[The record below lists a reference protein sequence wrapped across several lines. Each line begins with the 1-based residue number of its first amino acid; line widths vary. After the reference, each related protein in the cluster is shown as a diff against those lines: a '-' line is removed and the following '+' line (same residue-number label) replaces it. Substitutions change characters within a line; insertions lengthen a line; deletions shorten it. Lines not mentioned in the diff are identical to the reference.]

1 MFIDSHLINL
11 KTMLQDNLIK
21 RIIKNTGIIFS
32 GNSTASALSI
42 ISFTIMANQLGP
54 ESLAILVLAQT
65 YALIINDI
73 FNVQTWE
80 SMVKFG
86 SIKSENEK
94 IANVIKTNFVLDFIS
109 AIAAFLFAILLV
121 RPVVHILGWDE
132 SLIYITSLYSLS
144 ILFNITTFT
153 IGIPRLFDKFLSIAK
168 IYVAMASIKLVS
180 ILYAMYFSKPL
191 IFYICVYLFI
201 DILINLLLIVFSIV
215 LLRNTLDRNWWK
227 TKLKID
233 RDQIKFIW
241 WTNLRTIVRI
251 PVRYFDMVVISSVI
265 SIKMVGI
272 YKVYK
277 EIAGLISRIGEPVN
291 QSIYPEFTKLIG
303 NNDIKKAVSITK
315 TTILLLLGV
324 GATMTL
330 SLLLMSKFL
339 VGTVFGVE
347 YLTQINALYVMLIL
361 FGISFVT
368 VPINSLF
375 IAAGFAKFN
384 FYIVLFT
391 NTMYLFTAFYFGKF
405 IGIYGVILA
414 YALQM
419 ILNKALKIY
428 LLNKC
433 SNDWSN
439 TIR

>member
-1 MFIDSHLINL
+1 
-11 KTMLQDNLIK
+11 
-21 RIIKNTGIIFS
+21 
-32 GNSTASALSI
+32 
-42 ISFTIMANQLGP
+42 
-54 ESLAILVLAQT
+54 
-65 YALIINDI
+65 
-73 FNVQTWE
+73 
-80 SMVKFG
+80 
-86 SIKSENEK
+86 
-94 IANVIKTNFVLDFIS
+94 
-109 AIAAFLFAILLV
+109 
-121 RPVVHILGWDE
+121 
-132 SLIYITSLYSLS
+132 
-144 ILFNITTFT
+144 
-153 IGIPRLFDKFLSIAK
+153 
-168 IYVAMASIKLVS
+168 
-180 ILYAMYFSKPL
+180 
-191 IFYICVYLFI
+191 
-201 DILINLLLIVFSIV
+201 
-215 LLRNTLDRNWWK
+215 
-227 TKLKID
+227 
-233 RDQIKFIW
+233 
-241 WTNLRTIVRI
+241 
-251 PVRYFDMVVISSVI
+251 
-265 SIKMVGI
+265 MVGI